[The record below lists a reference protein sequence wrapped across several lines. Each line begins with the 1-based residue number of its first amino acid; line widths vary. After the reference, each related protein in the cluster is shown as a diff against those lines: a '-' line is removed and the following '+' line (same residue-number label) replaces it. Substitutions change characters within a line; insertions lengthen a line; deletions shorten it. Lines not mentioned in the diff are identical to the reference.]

1 MIFYSRTFPTS
12 KKKKNLACPVREE
25 TTISPYHKVLSDLN
39 FGFFSNPMIQPLPL
53 IITSCLHNVCA
64 MFGDYLSKLRLSC

>member
-12 KKKKNLACPVREE
+12 KKKKSACPVKEE
-25 TTISPYHKVLSDLN
+25 TTINLYHKVLSDLN

-53 IITSCLHNVCA
+53 IITSWLHNVHA
-64 MFGDYLSKLRLSC
+64 VFGDYLSKLRLSC